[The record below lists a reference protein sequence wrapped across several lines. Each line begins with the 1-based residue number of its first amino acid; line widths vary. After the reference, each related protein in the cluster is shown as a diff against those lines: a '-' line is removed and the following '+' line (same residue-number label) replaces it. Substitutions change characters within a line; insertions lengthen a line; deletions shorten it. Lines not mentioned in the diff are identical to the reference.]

1 MAAFADAY
9 CAPPGAGVIARAA
22 RVRLLALDVDGVLT
36 DGTLYIG
43 RYGETVK
50 PFHSHD
56 GKGIKMVIAGGIE
69 VALVTGR
76 CSVALAR
83 RARELGIRHVIQG
96 AQDKR
101 AALIGL
107 CAQLRLTTT
116 ECAYVGDDIPDLGAV
131 RLAGLGV
138 AVASAHPRVAAA
150 CNWQT
155 ERSGGHG
162 AVREVCELLLAARE
176 CLQDLLE
183 QHG

>member
-1 MAAFADAY
+1 MRAFADAY
-9 CAPPGAGVIARAA
+9 CAPPSAEVIARAA

-43 RYGETVK
+43 QYGEAVK

-56 GKGIKMVIAGGIE
+56 GKGIKMVIACGIE
-69 VALVTGR
+69 VSIITGR
-76 CSVALAR
+76 RSVALAR

-101 AALIGL
+101 SALTAL
-107 CAQLRLTTT
+107 CARLGLATT

-131 RLAGLGV
+131 RIAGLGV
-138 AVASAHPRVAAA
+138 AVANAHPRVAAA
-150 CNWQT
+150 CHWQT
-155 ERSGGHG
+155 ERPGGHG
-162 AVREVCELLLAARE
+162 AVREVCELVLAAHER
-176 CLQDLLE
+176 LQDLLE

>member
-9 CAPPGAGVIARAA
+9 CARPGAEVIARAA

-43 RYGETVK
+43 RYGEAMK

-56 GKGIKMVIAGGIE
+56 GKGIKMVIACGIE
-69 VALVTGR
+69 VSVITGR
-76 CSVALAR
+76 RSVALAR
-83 RARELGIRHVIQG
+83 RTRELGIRHVIQG

-101 AALIGL
+101 SALTAL
-107 CAQLRLTTT
+107 CASLGFATT

-131 RLAGLGV
+131 RIAGLGV
-138 AVASAHPRVAAA
+138 AVANAHPHVAAA
-150 CNWQT
+150 CHWQT
-155 ERSGGHG
+155 ERPGGRG
-162 AVREVCELLLAARE
+162 AVREVCELVLAAHER
-176 CLQDLLE
+176 LQDLLE